1 MNQRGILMKGVCL
14 IHLHTDARRILM
26 SVEEAKVNKSQA
38 INEPFQTK
46 LRIHSYQHLTT
57 SNIVLVM

>member
-1 MNQRGILMKGVCL
+1 MKGVCL
-14 IHLHTDARRILM
+14 IHLHTDAKRILM
-26 SVEEAKVNKSQA
+26 RSVAEAKVNKSQA

>member
-1 MNQRGILMKGVCL
+1 MKGVCL

-46 LRIHSYQHLTT
+46 LRIHSYRHLTT

>member
-1 MNQRGILMKGVCL
+1 MKGVCL

-26 SVEEAKVNKSQA
+26 SVEEAKVNSQA
-38 INEPFQTK
+38 INEPSQTK

>member
-1 MNQRGILMKGVCL
+1 MKGVCL
-14 IHLHTDARRILM
+14 IHLHTDGRRILM
-26 SVEEAKVNKSQA
+26 RSVEEAKVNKSQA

-46 LRIHSYQHLTT
+46 LRILSYQHLTT